1 MNKNKKAITFLIIT
15 IVLLSLVIC
24 YLLFKLN
31 KLNASD
37 SNNQNKTTTKEILTS
52 KKPDENLA
60 SCDINEDVEC
70 IYYNKN
76 GFNVVRSPI
85 FKEERSYFI
94 NDEFIGNFVEFIIE
108 KIIDN
113 KYLIVDNGT
122 ISTNNEIYDSNGNKI
137 EFKCDLDVCSSGA
150 LMNYTN
156 NKLTIRYYLTDDN
169 VEDTI
174 CTYKPLDTIVYL
186 KQEVEYSNGKFDTP
200 KTIESKTLKE
210 IAKEHYNKDC

>member
-37 SNNQNKTTTKEILTS
+37 SNKEQEVKTKEETKCQS
-52 KKPDENLA
+52 
-60 SCDINEDVEC
+60 SSDINC
-70 IYYNKN
+70 IYYEEN
-76 GFNVVRSPI
+76 GFKIVKKLGRYQDY
-85 FKEERSYFI
+85 EI
-94 NDEFIGNFVEFIIE
+94 NGKTLYSADGQGISAPTI
-108 KIIDN
+108 KQIIDN
-113 KYLIVDNGT
+113 KYIIINTGEENFYENVYDLNGQVVIFAHPDNMWT
-122 ISTNNEIYDSNGNKI
+122 EEQEMKFSD
-137 EFKCDLDVCSSGA
+137 
-150 LMNYTN
+150 
-156 NKLTIRYYLTDDN
+156 NKLTIEYYTVLDNYAGYNDDFN
-169 VEDTI
+169 I
-174 CTYKPLDTIVYL
+174 CTDKPLDTIVYL